1 MPQAGGEPL
10 TGLLE
15 RRKLV
20 ILDGGLATELERRG
34 MDLEDDLWSARVLV
48 EVPNAIRRLHLDFL
62 RAGAD
67 CIVTSSYQATFEGLA
82 KRGLSDEAAAG
93 ILRLSVELAIEAR
106 EEFWADSANRPG
118 RERPLVAASIGP
130 YGAFL
135 ADGSEYTGDY
145 GLSADELADF
155 HRRRLELLV
164 SSDADLLACET
175 IPSRIEAKALVRL
188 IEGLAEARAWMSFS
202 CRDAV
207 RLSDGTE
214 LAAIAAEVAASP
226 QILAVGINCTAPRYI
241 AGLIEKVRNA
251 TDKPIVV
258 YPNSGEGYDARAKRW
273 LEVVDGPLDLAA
285 EGPGWY
291 RLGARIIG
299 GCCRTGPEDIRRLRA
314 ALSSPP
320 ASLS

>member
-1 MPQAGGEPL
+1 MPQPGGESL

-15 RRKLV
+15 RRKVV

-34 MDLEDDLWSARVLV
+34 MDLEDDLWSARILV
-48 EVPNAIRRLHLDFL
+48 EVPNAIRRLHLDYL

-67 CIVTSSYQATFEGLA
+67 CVVTSSYQATFEALE

-93 ILRLSVELAIEAR
+93 ILRLSVELALEAR
-106 EEFWADSANRPG
+106 EEFWADSAHRPG
-118 RERPLVAASIGP
+118 RVRPLVAASIGP

-145 GLSADELADF
+145 GLSADGLADF
-155 HRRRLELLV
+155 HRRRLELLA
-164 SSDADLLACET
+164 SSAADLLACET
-175 IPSRIEAKALVRL
+175 IPSQIEARALVRL
-188 IEGLAEARAWMSFS
+188 IEGLPDSRAWMSFS

-207 RLSDGTE
+207 HLSDGSE
-214 LAAIAAEVAASP
+214 LAVIAAEVAASP
-226 QILAVGINCTAPRYI
+226 QILAVGINCTAPRYVS
-241 AGLIEKVRNA
+241 GLIGKIRDA

-258 YPNSGEGYDARAKRW
+258 YPNSGEGYDAGAKRW
-273 LEVVDGPLDLAA
+273 LQAVDGPLDLAA
-285 EGPGWY
+285 EGPRWY
-291 RLGARIIG
+291 RQGARIIG

-314 ALSSPP
+314 ALSPPP